1 VPRLLAI
8 AAALTAL
15 ALAGCGQSGSSAED
29 FEGEEQRVAEVVEDL
44 QELSVDDDA
53 RSICRTLL
61 APQLQR
67 AARPDCTRAVDEAL
81 KDADSY
87 ELDVTDVRITGTNAR
102 ARVEAGRDGDQVETI
117 ELVRVGRDWKISRLA
132 GR

>member
-1 VPRLLAI
+1 VPRSLAFV
-8 AAALTAL
+8 LVLAL
-15 ALAGCGQSGSSAED
+15 AAAGCGQSASSAED
-29 FEGEEQRVAEVVEDL
+29 FDGEEQRVAEVVEDL

-61 APQLQR
+61 APDLQR
-67 AARPDCTRAVDEAL
+67 NAKPDCTRAVDEAL

-87 ELDVTDVRITGTNAR
+87 ELDVTDVRITGTTAR
-102 ARVEAGRDGDQVETI
+102 ARVEAGRDGNQVETI
-117 ELVRVGRDWKISRLA
+117 DLVKVGRDWRISRLA